1 MAKTIKF
8 NLILDGQPVRCIED
22 LQDNF
27 CIDDIIRLYQDGLL
41 QKWLKVRGYD
51 DYLQQVEAINKK
63 DSVIVELIKIFKIEK
78 KEHVIKESLYSLEY
92 RKKRETELQEWRETG
107 SKEKKAI
114 GDYHNGYET
123 LKSKVIE
130 NKYDMAFMKA
140 TAKEISSKYFRLFQ
154 LDNTRFYHQFMNDA
168 PLMIYAILMT
178 PVLRD
183 LLIQNADINESLIKT
198 FKIKSEDEAIKLICP
213 DLKDEIDKA
222 LTDKTDQTGTVD
234 WFIFK
239 YTSNSLQN
247 QKASSSS
254 NDATI
259 DRDEVFDNILQSIG
273 LHFFTGETQ
282 SYWKD
287 LQTENTKVMILSVP
301 NSCHIRG
308 AKDKLEDIP
317 AEDTDGK
324 FLILDGL
331 AYKSSDK
338 YNPIVYMEI

>member
-8 NLILDGQPVRCIED
+8 NLNLDGQQVRCIED
-22 LQDNF
+22 LQENF
-27 CIDDIIRLYQDGLL
+27 CIEDIMRLYLDGLL

-51 DYLQQVEAINKK
+51 DYLQQVEAIKKK

-78 KEHVIKESLYSLEY
+78 KENVIKESLYSLEY

-114 GDYHNGYET
+114 GDYHNSYET

-140 TAKEISSKYFRLFQ
+140 TAKEISKNYSRLFQ
-154 LDNTRFYHQFMNDA
+154 LDNTRFYYEFRQDA
-168 PLMIYAILMT
+168 PLMIYAILMDT
-178 PVLRD
+178 KLRD
-183 LLIQNADINESLIKT
+183 FLLQNEDVSKSLTGT
-198 FKIKSEDEAIKLICP
+198 FKIKSKDKAKKLIYP
-213 DLKDEIDKA
+213 EL
-222 LTDKTDQTGTVD
+222 
-234 WFIFK
+234 
-239 YTSNSLQN
+239 N
-247 QKASSSS
+247 Q
-254 NDATI
+254 D
-259 DRDEVFDNILQSIG
+259 DDFDNKVQSIG
-273 LHFFTGETQ
+273 LHIYIGDTQ

-287 LQTENTKVMILSVP
+287 LQTEDTKVLIISVP
-301 NSCHIRG
+301 DSCRIRG

-317 AEDTDGK
+317 SKDANGK

-331 AYKSSDK
+331 AYKSSDE

>member
-51 DYLQQVEAINKK
+51 DYLQQVEAIKKK

-78 KEHVIKESLYSLEY
+78 KENVIKESLYSLEY

-140 TAKEISSKYFRLFQ
+140 TAKEISKNYSRLFQ
-154 LDNTRFYHQFMNDA
+154 LDNTRFYYEFRQDA
-168 PLMIYAILMT
+168 PLMIYAILMDT
-178 PVLRD
+178 KLRD
-183 LLIQNADINESLIKT
+183 FLLQNEDVSKSLTGT
-198 FKIKSEDEAIKLICP
+198 FKIKSKDEAKKLIYP
-213 DLKDEIDKA
+213 EL
-222 LTDKTDQTGTVD
+222 
-234 WFIFK
+234 
-239 YTSNSLQN
+239 N
-247 QKASSSS
+247 Q
-254 NDATI
+254 D
-259 DRDEVFDNILQSIG
+259 DDFDNKVQSIG
-273 LHFFTGETQ
+273 LHIYIGDTQ

-287 LQTENTKVMILSVP
+287 LQTEDTKVLIISVP
-301 NSCHIRG
+301 DSCRIRG

-317 AEDTDGK
+317 SKDANGK

>member
-8 NLILDGQPVRCIED
+8 NLILDGQQVRCIED
-22 LQDNF
+22 LQNNF
-27 CIDDIIRLYQDGLL
+27 CVEDVMRLYQDGLL
-41 QKWLKVRGYD
+41 QKWLKVRGYY
-51 DYLQQVEAINKK
+51 DYLQQVEAIKKK

-78 KEHVIKESLYSLEY
+78 KENVIKESLYSLEY

-140 TAKEISSKYFRLFQ
+140 TAKEISKNYSRLFQ
-154 LDNTRFYHQFMNDA
+154 LDNTRFYYEFRQDA
-168 PLMIYAILMT
+168 PLMIYAILMDT
-178 PVLRD
+178 KLRD
-183 LLIQNADINESLIKT
+183 FLLQNEDVSKSLTGT
-198 FKIKSEDEAIKLICP
+198 FKIKSKDKAKKLIYP
-213 DLKDEIDKA
+213 EL
-222 LTDKTDQTGTVD
+222 
-234 WFIFK
+234 
-239 YTSNSLQN
+239 N
-247 QKASSSS
+247 Q
-254 NDATI
+254 D
-259 DRDEVFDNILQSIG
+259 DDFDNKVQSIG
-273 LHFFTGETQ
+273 LHIYIGDTQ

-287 LQTENTKVMILSVP
+287 LQTEDTKVLIISVP
-301 NSCHIRG
+301 DSCRIRG

-317 AEDTDGK
+317 SKDANGK

-331 AYKSSDK
+331 AYKSSDE